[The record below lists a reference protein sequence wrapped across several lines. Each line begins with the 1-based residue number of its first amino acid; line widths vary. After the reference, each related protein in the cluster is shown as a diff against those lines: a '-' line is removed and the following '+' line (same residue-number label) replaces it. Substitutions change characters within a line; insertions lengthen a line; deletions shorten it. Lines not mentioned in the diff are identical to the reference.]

1 MRHLDRRARAR
12 AGAPFAQPL
21 HLLPALLHHHFEVG
35 GIECLFAIGP
45 AVMRHQPADFLMQGD
60 KCRIHFHQFRFD
72 AGKLGFQFL
81 RRHPNRQHFQSMKPR
96 LRQMPCGR
104 LNRCILRARTQAAVQ
119 LQPTAQVNGFQPFF
133 IVLRMK
139 QMQEDIAQVIQIL
152 KRRHKAFIDSDT
164 DFACK
169 TAARKNA
176 QADQGRINMYAAQ
189 PLVKTAT
196 EQCRQF
202 RIPPQHIQQKVETL
216 PRAPD
221 TAPAQKLHQRVEYR
235 RHILFRQ
242 GLGQQDGQVVR
253 SDFFHD

>member
-1 MRHLDRRARAR
+1 
-12 AGAPFAQPL
+12 
-21 HLLPALLHHHFEVG
+21 
-35 GIECLFAIGP
+35 
-45 AVMRHQPADFLMQGD
+45 
-60 KCRIHFHQFRFD
+60 
-72 AGKLGFQFL
+72 
-81 RRHPNRQHFQSMKPR
+81 
-96 LRQMPCGR
+96 
-104 LNRCILRARTQAAVQ
+104 
-119 LQPTAQVNGFQPFF
+119 
-133 IVLRMK
+133 MK

-189 PLVKTAT
+189 PLVKTAA

-221 TAPAQKLHQRVEYR
+221 TAPAQKLYQRVEYR
-235 RHILFRQ
+235 RHILFHQ
-242 GLGQQDGQVVR
+242 SLGQQDGQVVR